1 MKDFKLCGILVC
13 GLFVTTLHTGLVQV
27 SSQKAIKLASRA
39 CLMEKELLISI
50 FDIQVHFLIHHVD
63 EIDFFLFLIS
73 IMLKSLLHF
82 TRN

>member
-13 GLFVTTLHTGLVQV
+13 GLFVTTLHTGFVQV
-27 SSQKAIKLASRA
+27 LGQKPIKLASRV

-50 FDIQVHFLIHHVD
+50 FDIQQHFLIRRVD

-73 IMLKSLLHF
+73 TMLKSLLHF